1 MTAPSNNLQQP
12 ERLSYG
18 DYMRNIRLLKG
29 LAAPP
34 VPPELENPAFLE
46 AIYERAAAADDLGAI
61 LAEALPPR
69 AAPEGAAA
77 GELLT
82 REAADRPE
90 LVAHFQGSRSSRA
103 PGWLWQRIR
112 ADVSRQQAGRRRQA
126 RVLRLRVFRVSAV
139 AAAAAVLLLVGAGV
153 WLDLAGPG
161 ALPADDFDL
170 DIQVRE
176 VDQPHGE
183 PFHPTDRLRLIAGGG
198 R

>member
-1 MTAPSNNLQQP
+1 MTAPSNNLEQP

-18 DYMRNIRLLKG
+18 DYMRNVRLLKG
-29 LAAPP
+29 LAPPP

-46 AIYERAAAADDLGAI
+46 AIYERAAADDLGAI

-112 ADVSRQQAGRRRQA
+112 ADVSRQQAGRRHHA
-126 RVLRLRVFRVSAV
+126 RLRVFRVSAV

-161 ALPADDFDL
+161 VLPANDRDL

-176 VDQPHGE
+176 VDEPHGE
-183 PFHPTDRLRLIAGGG
+183 PFHPSDRVRLSAGGS

>member
-1 MTAPSNNLQQP
+1 MTAPSNNLEQP

-18 DYMRNIRLLKG
+18 DYMRNVRLLKG
-29 LAAPP
+29 LAPPP

-46 AIYERAAAADDLGAI
+46 AIYERAAADDLGAI

-112 ADVSRQQAGRRRQA
+112 ADVSRQQAGRRHHA
-126 RVLRLRVFRVSAV
+126 RLRVFRVSAV

-161 ALPADDFDL
+161 VLPANDRDL

-176 VDQPHGE
+176 VDEPHGE
-183 PFHPTDRLRLIAGGG
+183 PFHPSDRVRLIAGGS

>member
-1 MTAPSNNLQQP
+1 MTAPSNNLEQP

-18 DYMRNIRLLKG
+18 DYMRNVR
-29 LAAPP
+29 
-34 VPPELENPAFLE
+34 NPAFLE
-46 AIYERAAAADDLGAI
+46 AIYERAAADDLGAI

-112 ADVSRQQAGRRRQA
+112 ADVSRQQAGRRHHA
-126 RVLRLRVFRVSAV
+126 RLRVFRVSAV

-161 ALPADDFDL
+161 VLPANDRDL

-176 VDQPHGE
+176 VDEPHGE
-183 PFHPTDRLRLIAGGG
+183 PFHPSDRVRLIAGGS